1 MPVML
6 ARDLRD
12 LPVMPVEGECDRAV
26 RLRWSR
32 SLKRQNVMTS
42 PAAEPMRSDV
52 VRTRKLLIDAAAEAF
67 AEQGTEVPVS
77 QIAEPAGTGKG
88 TVFRHFPTKDDLL
101 AALVTE
107 KLYALAA
114 TGERLTEAEDPAH
127 ALHEFMSAAIELQ
140 MQDRAFCEVVH
151 GVAPDH
157 PEVRN
162 SQETLRAVTDAL
174 TDRARR
180 HGAVRQD
187 ITGQDIALLMS
198 GIYQTASPLQA
209 TQPHLWRRYLHL
221 VFDGMRAADAPP
233 LPGAAG
239 ALLEH
244 GVGGRPGRLPEHG
257 T

>member
-1 MPVML
+1 
-6 ARDLRD
+6 
-12 LPVMPVEGECDRAV
+12 
-26 RLRWSR
+26 
-32 SLKRQNVMTS
+32 MTS
-42 PAAEPMRSDV
+42 PAAEPMRSDA

-77 QIAEPAGTGKG
+77 QIAERAGIGKG

-101 AALVTE
+101 AVIVTE

-127 ALHEFMSAAIELQ
+127 TLHEFMSAAIELQ

-162 SQETLRAVTDAL
+162 SQETLSTVTDAL

-198 GIYQTASPLQA
+198 GIYQTASRCRPHSRTCGVAVSTWSSTAAGRRCAA
-209 TQPHLWRRYLHL
+209 T
-221 VFDGMRAADAPP
+221 A
-233 LPGAAG
+233 GAAA